1 MKRTFLSEGKVVNLK
16 TIDKMTT
23 TVKDRRRRH
32 VIVSALYNTFSARGK
47 KTNLI
52 LYLFW
57 KIFLLSNKIVRVEF
71 IVTSVWHNLIK
82 CNPSLSSWEDFDTS
96 PCCLGAEG
104 MTRCWTFLSSSPLWR
119 KIWGNLFH
127 LRTWWHYDWKWETQ
141 INYFIISA
149 CKLIPYFVKFIL
161 KNKLLIC
168 FTIQW

>member
-23 TVKDRRRRH
+23 AVKDRGRRH

-71 IVTSVWHNLIK
+71 IVTSV
-82 CNPSLSSWEDFDTS
+82 
-96 PCCLGAEG
+96 
-104 MTRCWTFLSSSPLWR
+104 
-119 KIWGNLFH
+119 
-127 LRTWWHYDWKWETQ
+127 
-141 INYFIISA
+141 
-149 CKLIPYFVKFIL
+149 
-161 KNKLLIC
+161 
-168 FTIQW
+168 